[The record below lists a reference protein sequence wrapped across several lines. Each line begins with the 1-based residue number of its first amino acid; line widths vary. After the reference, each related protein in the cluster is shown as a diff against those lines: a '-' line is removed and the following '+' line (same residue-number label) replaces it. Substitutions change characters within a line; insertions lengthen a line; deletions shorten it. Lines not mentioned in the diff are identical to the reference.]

1 MQRNEDIKQRL
12 QGYPSYISKEQLC
25 KICHISKRTAL
36 RLLEDGSIPCK
47 SNGKQT
53 RKYQI
58 ALADVEAF
66 LLKRQARIKI
76 NPREARNVY
85 RPMSA
90 EMKSLLPHVVTD
102 WLEPYPDVLSVD
114 EVVQITGYGSS
125 SVVKWCKKEDLQHY
139 CIGRKFFVPKTWLQE
154 FMLSERFWGIHVKSH
169 IHRQSL
175 ASLERA
181 ARSLRSS
188 KTQKRER
195 MDTMILAIANQKG
208 GVGKTTTAANL
219 GIGLAREGRNVLLV
233 DCDPQGSL
241 TVSLGY
247 SQPDE
252 LDMTLTDLLA
262 GVLMDKPTAPEQG
275 VLHHAEGVDLIPANI
290 SLSGM
295 ETSLVNAMSREKV
308 LKQYLDTVKKEYDY
322 ILLDCMPSLGML
334 TVNTLAAADGVIIP
348 VQAQY
353 LSAKGMEQLLQT
365 VGKVRRQINPKLK
378 IAGVLLTMVDQRT
391 NYAREVGDLLRR
403 TYGGKIRIFS
413 TDIPHS
419 VRAAET
425 SAEGKSIYLHDPKGK
440 VAQAYAQ
447 LTKEVIQLEKQREK
461 HSPEQ
466 SR

>member
-1 MQRNEDIKQRL
+1 MQRKSDIRKML

-53 RKYQI
+53 RKFQI

-275 VLHHAEGVDLIPANI
+275 VLHHAEGVDLITANI

-308 LKQYLDTVKKEYDY
+308 LKQYLDTIKKEYDY

-365 VGKVRRQINPKLK
+365 VGKVRRQINPNLK

-440 VAQAYAQ
+440 VAQAYAR

>member
-252 LDMTLTDLLA
+252 LDITLTDLLA
-262 GVLMDKPTAPEQG
+262 GILMDKPAAPEQG
-275 VLHHAEGVDLIPANI
+275 ILHHAEGVDLIPANI

>member
-58 ALADVEAF
+58 ALADVEVF

-90 EMKSLLPHVVTD
+90 EMKSLLPHIVTD

-114 EVVQITGYGSS
+114 EVVEITGYGSS

-348 VQAQY
+348 VQTQY

-391 NYAREVGDLLRR
+391 NYAREVSDLLRR

-440 VAQAYAQ
+440 VAQAYAR

>member
-53 RKYQI
+53 RKFQI

-252 LDMTLTDLLA
+252 LDITLTDLLA
-262 GVLMDKPTAPEQG
+262 GILMDKPAAPEQG
-275 VLHHAEGVDLIPANI
+275 ILHHAEGVDLIPANI

>member
-391 NYAREVGDLLRR
+391 NYAREVSDLLRR

-440 VAQAYAQ
+440 VAQAYAR

>member
-1 MQRNEDIKQRL
+1 MQRKSDIRKML

-53 RKYQI
+53 RKFQI

-175 ASLERA
+175 VSLERA

-208 GVGKTTTAANL
+208 GVGKTTTAVNL

-262 GVLMDKPTAPEQG
+262 GVLMDKPAAPEQG
-275 VLHHAEGVDLIPANI
+275 VLHHAEDVDLIPANI

-365 VGKVRRQINPKLK
+365 VGKVRRQINPNLK

-391 NYAREVGDLLRR
+391 NYAREVSDLLRR

-425 SAEGKSIYLHDPKGK
+425 SAEGKSIYLYDPKGK

-447 LTKEVIQLEKQREK
+447 LTKEVIQLEKQRKK

>member
-102 WLEPYPDVLSVD
+102 WLEPYPDVLSVA

-195 MDTMILAIANQKG
+195 METMILAIANQKG

-391 NYAREVGDLLRR
+391 NYAREVSDLLRR
-403 TYGGKIRIFS
+403 TYGGKVRIFS